1 MADIKLFNIKNGVKE
16 LESKTVNLEKELQ
29 TTIENNMDIFFG
41 VTFLKSEYETS
52 NGGRMDSIGIDENN
66 CPVIFEYKRD
76 VKDNVINQGLFY
88 LDWLL
93 DHKDSFKIL
102 LIEKLGLEKVNA
114 MQIDWSAPR
123 IICVAY
129 DFTKYDE
136 FAINQMTRNISLIRY
151 RKFNDDLLM
160 FEKVN
165 ENIAKQIIDEQK
177 ISKSNY
183 YEDKAF
189 EVRYEESSE
198 KIKKLYEELKDFVL
212 RLGDDVSENRLKL
225 YSAFKK
231 IKNIVCVEIFRDKL
245 LLHIRLDP
253 QTVIFEDGFS
263 RNVTGIGHWG
273 TGDVEVSIK
282 NSEDIEKVKTLIER
296 AYEEN

>member
-177 ISKSNY
+177 ISKSNH